1 MSSVI
6 PFARMRVST
15 DDRTHRPSE
24 CDHHNIRLDPR
35 GGIVTCRDCS
45 VALTP
50 FWALT
55 MLADQYSV
63 ALAHIERLEERLA
76 RADSR
81 ILDLSSE
88 LDGRKNVK
96 EPPKP
101 SPTFP

>member
-1 MSSVI
+1 
-6 PFARMRVST
+6 
-15 DDRTHRPSE
+15 
-24 CDHHNIRLDPR
+24 
-35 GGIVTCRDCS
+35 
-45 VALTP
+45 
-50 FWALT
+50 

-96 EPPKP
+96 EPPNLSDLP
-101 SPTFP
+101 LTARPFMVEWVHQLSQGHHHETQLPLRTLGQRTFRAWPTYRPFKGRLD

>member
-1 MSSVI
+1 
-6 PFARMRVST
+6 
-15 DDRTHRPSE
+15 
-24 CDHHNIRLDPR
+24 
-35 GGIVTCRDCS
+35 
-45 VALTP
+45 
-50 FWALT
+50 

-81 ILDLSSE
+81 ILDLSAE
-88 LDGRKNVK
+88 LDGRQNVK